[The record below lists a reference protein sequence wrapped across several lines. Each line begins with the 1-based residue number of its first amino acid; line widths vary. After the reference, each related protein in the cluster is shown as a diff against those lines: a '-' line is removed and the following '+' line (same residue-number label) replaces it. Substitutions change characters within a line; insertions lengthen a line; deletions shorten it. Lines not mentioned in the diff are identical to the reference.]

1 MMTIKEIADK
11 CGVSK
16 TTVQRSI
23 KDLNVSPYKFK
34 NKYVFDDE
42 TADKIIRYILP
53 NYEEVSICG
62 ENETDCTTPQQTNTK
77 EKKIETT
84 ATETATNRTE
94 SQQLIEM
101 LRKQLE
107 EKDNYIKDLSA
118 KLDTQM
124 EINKLQS
131 QNIAFLNKSLEE
143 RRTALEVSADIP
155 KEEAKEEKKSFFQ
168 RLFGL

>member
-23 KDLNVSPYKFK
+23 KELGVSPYKFK

-42 TADKIIRYILP
+42 TSDKIIRYILP
-53 NYEEVSICG
+53 TYEDISICG
-62 ENETDCTTPQQTNTK
+62 DGATDCTTPQQNDTK
-77 EKKIETT
+77 DEKIES
-84 ATETATNRTE
+84 TATNRTE

-143 RRTALEVSADIP
+143 RRTALENP
-155 KEEAKEEKKSFFQ
+155 KEEKKSFFQ
-168 RLFGL
+168 RLLGL

>member
-1 MMTIKEIADK
+1 MKTVKEIADK

-23 KDLNVSPYKFK
+23 KELGISPYQHK
-34 NKYVFDDE
+34 NRYVFDDE
-42 TADKIIRYILP
+42 TADKIIEYIIP
-53 NYEEVSICG
+53 NFKEVSICG
-62 ENETDCTTPQQTNTK
+62 DNESDCNTAKQNDTK

-84 ATETATNRTE
+84 ETENATNRTE
-94 SQQLIEM
+94 SQQLIEI

-131 QNIAFLNKSLEE
+131 QNIAFLNKSLED
-143 RRTALEVSADIP
+143 RRKEDIETAETP
-155 KEEAKEEKKSFFQ
+155 KEESKSFFQ